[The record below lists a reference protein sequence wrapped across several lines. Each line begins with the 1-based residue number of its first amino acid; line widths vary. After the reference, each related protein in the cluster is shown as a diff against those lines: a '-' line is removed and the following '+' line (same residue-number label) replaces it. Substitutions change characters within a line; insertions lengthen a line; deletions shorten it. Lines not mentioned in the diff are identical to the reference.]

1 MPNNAFD
8 HQAVDEETIARSQR
22 SGRIAVTVFPLL
34 ILAGGVIAF
43 LTPSTFASW
52 SDYVPYGL
60 MLIMFGMGLTL
71 RIPDFALVLKRP
83 LVVLMGVLA
92 QFTIMPLTALLIARV
107 LDLPDQ
113 LAAGLILLGCV
124 PGGTASNVVAYLAKG
139 DVALSVTMTSISTL
153 LSPIVTPILTLWL
166 AGQYLPV
173 EAGSMAMSIVQI
185 VVVPIAAGLILRALI
200 PAVVQKVTPLL
211 PWASTLMIT
220 FVAIAV
226 VAASS
231 ETLATAGLLMFFAV
245 MLHNA
250 AGLIIGHAVASVFR
264 SSVPARRTISIEVG
278 MQNSGLASGLAAQYF
293 TPEAAI
299 AGAIA
304 AVWANITGGV
314 IAAVWGRRDPTQ
326 IPVAR

>member
-1 MPNNAFD
+1 MPNNTLD

-173 EAGSMAMSIVQI
+173 EAGSMAISIVQI
-185 VVVPIAAGLILRALI
+185 VVVPITAGLILRALI
-200 PAVVQKVTPLL
+200 PLGFDAHDHVRGHRSGRCFLGDAGHRRAADVLRSHAAQRRWVDHRARGGVGVPLFGTRTTHDQHRGRH
-211 PWASTLMIT
+211 AE
-220 FVAIAV
+220 FR
-226 VAASS
+226 
-231 ETLATAGLLMFFAV
+231 AGLRARGPV
-245 MLHNA
+245 LHSRGRDRRRHRRCLVQHHRWSDRCGVGTA
-250 AGLIIGHAVASVFR
+250 R
-264 SSVPARRTISIEVG
+264 SGPNPRRPLKLPKSMI
-278 MQNSGLASGLAAQYF
+278 
-293 TPEAAI
+293 
-299 AGAIA
+299 
-304 AVWANITGGV
+304 
-314 IAAVWGRRDPTQ
+314 
-326 IPVAR
+326 